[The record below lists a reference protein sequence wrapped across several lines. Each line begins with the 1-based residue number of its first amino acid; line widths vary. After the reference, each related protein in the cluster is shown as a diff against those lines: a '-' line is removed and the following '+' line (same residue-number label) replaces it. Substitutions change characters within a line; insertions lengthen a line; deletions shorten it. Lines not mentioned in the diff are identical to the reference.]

1 MTWKAPPILD
11 KPDEV
16 RTVDGRKLRIYY
28 DGRRLRLVA
37 WKTRKAVYWVSN
49 TLSQSLNTRQ
59 MLAIAGSLHAAQ
71 AVARGASLFA
81 RL

>member
-1 MTWKAPPILD
+1 M
-11 KPDEV
+11 
-16 RTVDGRKLRIYY
+16 YY

-59 MLAIAGSLHAAQ
+59 MLAIAGSLTQAQ
-71 AVARGASLFA
+71 AVARG
-81 RL
+81 R